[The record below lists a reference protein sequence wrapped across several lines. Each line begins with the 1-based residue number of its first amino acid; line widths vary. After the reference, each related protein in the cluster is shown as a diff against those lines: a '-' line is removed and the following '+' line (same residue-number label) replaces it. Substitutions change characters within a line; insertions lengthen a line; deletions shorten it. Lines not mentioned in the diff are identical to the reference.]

1 MVDISWY
8 VALSAVLFAIGVAGV
23 LLRRNMLVM
32 FMSIEL
38 MLNAANLLFVAF
50 ARHFARAD
58 GQVVALFVMTVAAAE
73 VVVGLAIMVSV
84 FRRSSSV
91 DADEMRSLKG

>member
-8 VALSAVLFAIGVAGV
+8 LALSAVLFLIGVSGV

-32 FMSIEL
+32 FMSVEL
-38 MLNAANLLFVAF
+38 MLNAANLLFAAF
-50 ARHFARAD
+50 ARHFGQVD
-58 GQVVALFVMTVAAAE
+58 GQVIALFIMTIAAAE

-84 FRRSSSV
+84 FRTRPTV
-91 DADEMRSLKG
+91 DADELRNLQG